1 MWGNDAQ
8 PSPDIFK
15 LRKFAGKEGGPCPR
29 SSLSVTQRQ
38 TKALNSDNS
47 TLAIRLFAIKGIA

>member
-1 MWGNDAQ
+1 MTT
-8 PSPDIFK
+8 PTSPDIFK

-29 SSLSVTQRQ
+29 SSLSITQRQ
-38 TKALNSDNS
+38 TEALNSDNS